1 MNQTRFLIERYLK
14 GGWTPVGGLYQRC
27 EEAQGDRLILIK
39 RMNLDENTVRVVKRT
54 ILALWSDEVVDESAA
69 V

>member
-1 MNQTRFLIERYLK
+1 MNQTRFLIERYLM
-14 GGWTPVGGLYQRC
+14 GVWTPVGGLYQCC
-27 EEAQGDRLILIK
+27 EEALDDRLILIK
-39 RMNLDENTVRVVKRT
+39 RMNLDDNTVRVVKRT

>member
-14 GGWTPVGGLYQRC
+14 GGWTPVGGLYQHC
-27 EEAQGDRLILIK
+27 EEALDDRLILIK
-39 RMNLDENTVRVVKRT
+39 RMELDARTVRVVKRT